1 MKRLESTII
10 IIIISHDS
18 SHAVIIINI
27 QTFSL
32 SLWPDLL
39 SLLFFSQERSRVRE
53 RDSTKRSLYLND
65 KYDNLSFASI
75 LNEEKKKSNPTTR
88 RRSIRSETRRLL
100 QNKSSR
106 RHLCHYFYFYVIRD
120 HKEIEIET
128 KSNRVYV
135 KRSVGSLQGFCL
147 EMKKNEIAF
156 TLLFSVF
163 LKNFILSLVKDHR
176 NIRRFPL

>member
-32 SLWPDLL
+32 YGLTFFRYFL
-39 SLLFFSQERSRVRE
+39 SREKQRE

-65 KYDNLSFASI
+65 KCDNLSFASI

-88 RRSIRSETRRLL
+88 RRSIRSERQEDYSRIKAAGDIYVTTSTFMSFVTIR
-100 QNKSSR
+100 KS
-106 RHLCHYFYFYVIRD
+106 
-120 HKEIEIET
+120 
-128 KSNRVYV
+128 KS
-135 KRSVGSLQGFCL
+135 KRSPTGFML
-147 EMKKNEIAF
+147 REICW
-156 TLLFSVF
+156 FSPR
-163 LKNFILSLVKDHR
+163 ILPRDGKE
-176 NIRRFPL
+176 